1 MRRRQFLTAAAA
13 ALASLK
19 DRIEAAAQ
27 PGDRSILWSVSMFL
41 WTSTQWKND
50 GSARFTDMLDV
61 IKDTGFDGFRLTGW
75 PQSLERYG
83 MQVPV
88 LEKELSRRNL
98 RVATMSWGGQAS
110 DPAEHAKMQA
120 SAHEA
125 CKFLKHFGSDV
136 LTVFSPRR
144 PNKVL
149 VREHMR
155 IACDFWNRLGDLC
168 AGYGIRAGQHNHSQ
182 GQLVESQDEVE
193 LMLKLTDPQR
203 FYWSPDTIHLYLGG
217 CDITG
222 LFEKYAHRL
231 LSMDLVDAKYV
242 FATQDLVLA
251 NGSVEKAG
259 TQNATFML
267 CNQDY
272 GDGEVDLKAILQVL
286 KRVRFKGWI
295 TIDHHYTPVS
305 PHHSFSRCR
314 RYIRETLEPIYK

>member
-1 MRRRQFLTAAAA
+1 MGVALGSLRDRLQAATP
-13 ALASLK
+13 
-19 DRIEAAAQ
+19 
-27 PGDRSILWSVSMFL
+27 PGDRNILWSVSMFL

-83 MQVPV
+83 MQAPV
-88 LEKELSRRNL
+88 LEKELSKRNL
-98 RVATMSWGGQAS
+98 RVATMSWGGAAS
-110 DPAEHAKMQA
+110 DPAQHAKLEA

-136 LTVFSPRR
+136 LTVFSPSR

-155 IACDFWNRLGDLC
+155 IACDFWNRVGDIC

-193 LMLKLTDPQR
+193 LMLKLTDPKR
-203 FYWSPDTIHLYLGG
+203 FNWSPDTIHLYIGG
-217 CDITG
+217 CDIIG
-222 LFEKYAHRL
+222 LFQKHARRL
-231 LSMDLVDAKYV
+231 ISMDLVDAKYV
-242 FATQDLVLA
+242 FATKDLVLP
-251 NGSVEKAG
+251 NGLVEKAG
-259 TQNATFML
+259 THNATFML

-272 GDGEVDLKAILQVL
+272 GDGEVDLQGIMRIL
-286 KRVRFKGWI
+286 RTNRFKGWI

-305 PHHSFSRCR
+305 PRHSFTRCR
-314 RYIRETLEPIYK
+314 KYISDRLAPIYR

>member
-1 MRRRQFLTAAAA
+1 MAA
-13 ALASLK
+13 ALGSLK
-19 DRIEAAAQ
+19 DRLEAAVP
-27 PGDRSILWSVSMFL
+27 PGDRKILWSVSMFL

-75 PQSLERYG
+75 PQSLDRYG
-83 MQVPV
+83 MQAPV
-88 LEKELSRRNL
+88 LEKELSKRNL
-98 RVATMSWGGQAS
+98 QVATMSWGGAAS
-110 DPAEHAKMQA
+110 DPAQHAKLEA

-136 LTVFSPRR
+136 LTVFSPSR

-155 IACDFWNRLGDLC
+155 IACEFWNRVGDIC

-193 LMLKLTDPQR
+193 LMLKLTDPKR
-203 FYWSPDTIHLYLGG
+203 FNWSPDTIHLYIGG
-217 CDITG
+217 CDIIG
-222 LFEKYAHRL
+222 LFQKYARRL
-231 LSMDLVDAKYV
+231 ISMDLVDAKYV
-242 FATQDLVLA
+242 FATKDLVLP
-251 NGSVEKAG
+251 NGLVEKAG
-259 TQNATFML
+259 THNATFML

-272 GDGEVDLKAILQVL
+272 GDGEVDLQGILRIL
-286 KRVRFKGWI
+286 RANRFKGWI

-305 PHHSFSRCR
+305 PRHSFTRCR
-314 RYIRETLEPIYK
+314 KYISERLTPIYS